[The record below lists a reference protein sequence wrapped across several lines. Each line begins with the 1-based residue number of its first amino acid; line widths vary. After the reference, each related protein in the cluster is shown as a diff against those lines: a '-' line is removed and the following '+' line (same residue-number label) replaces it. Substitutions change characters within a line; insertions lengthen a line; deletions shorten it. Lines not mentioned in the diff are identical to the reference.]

1 MLTSTF
7 HVFPKVVSS
16 PVELEKWQTEVLTP
30 LLTMRDQGEVVIT
43 DFSELANTFETDF
56 AGQGC
61 LWQES

>member
-1 MLTSTF
+1 M
-7 HVFPKVVSS
+7 
-16 PVELEKWQTEVLTP
+16 ELEKWQTEVLTP